1 MTTHEAL
8 DTPINVLA
16 VDDVPQNL
24 AAIEAV
30 VSQPG
35 VFVIKAASGTEA
47 LELLLVKEVA
57 LALVDVQMPGMDGFE
72 LAELLRGAERT
83 RNVPII
89 FMTAATH
96 DPTRTFRGYEAG
108 AVDFL
113 YKPVD
118 PQILRSKV
126 DVFVELYSQR
136 RKLSMQLEEIKNALR
151 LNEMFAAVLSHDLR
165 NPLNSISLGTEML
178 LRTSSDPKVVS
189 TAERLRTSTRRM
201 AKMIEQLLDVA
212 RIRAGGVQLILQPS
226 DVSKVCVTIRDELE
240 RTSGP
245 ARIALTVD
253 GDTRA
258 TFDVDRLSQVVS
270 NLVGNALQHGEPNT
284 PVSVAVN
291 GDDPGAV
298 SVRIG
303 NQGVIPPER
312 MQSLFEPFG
321 AGSATRSGLGL
332 GLYIANQFV
341 QAHGG
346 SVKASSIP
354 GDQTL
359 FEFSIPRK
367 PPGGEDGARK
377 VTL

>member
-1 MTTHEAL
+1 
-8 DTPINVLA
+8 
-16 VDDVPQNL
+16 
-24 AAIEAV
+24 
-30 VSQPG
+30 
-35 VFVIKAASGTEA
+35 
-47 LELLLVKEVA
+47 
-57 LALVDVQMPGMDGFE
+57 
-72 LAELLRGAERT
+72 
-83 RNVPII
+83 
-89 FMTAATH
+89 
-96 DPTRTFRGYEAG
+96 
-108 AVDFL
+108 
-113 YKPVD
+113 
-118 PQILRSKV
+118 
-126 DVFVELYSQR
+126 
-136 RKLSMQLEEIKNALR
+136 MQLEELRNALR

-212 RIRAGGVQLILQPS
+212 RIRAGGVQLTLQPS

-291 GDDPGAV
+291 GADPGAV

-303 NQGVIPPER
+303 NHGVIAPEK
-312 MQSLFEPFG
+312 MKTLFEPFG
-321 AGSATRSGLGL
+321 SGSASRSGLGL

-346 SVKASSIP
+346 SVKASSLP

-367 PPGGEDGARK
+367 PPAGEEGARK

>member
-1 MTTHEAL
+1 MTTHEAM

-35 VFVIKAASGTEA
+35 VFVIQATSGTEA
-47 LELLLVKEVA
+47 LELLLVKDVA
-57 LALVDVQMPGMDGFE
+57 LALIDVQMPGMDGFE

-118 PQILRSKV
+118 PQVLRSKV

-136 RKLSMQLEEIKNALR
+136 RKLSMQLDEIKNALR

-291 GDDPGAV
+291 GSDPGAV

-303 NQGVIPPER
+303 NQGMIPPEK
-312 MQSLFEPFG
+312 MHSLFEPFG
-321 AGSATRSGLGL
+321 AGTAARSGLGL

-367 PPGGEDGARK
+367 PPGGEDGTRK